1 MRAGRLAHLMT
12 RRDVLLVEPN
22 PRVADMVAASI
33 RPFAHVY
40 HHLEFESARRR
51 LGTQHFDFVVSN
63 LRLGAFNGLHLAY
76 AVNAVTPTRCI
87 VYTESREPA
96 LAQDVR
102 RAGAFYEVADRL
114 TVTLAGYLQG
124 NLPPA
129 DRRDPAGPDRRTP
142 FRGGRRIWDQQLL
155 SVFA

>member
-1 MRAGRLAHLMT
+1 MT
-12 RRDVLLVEPN
+12 RPVVLLVEPN
-22 PRVADMVAASI
+22 PRVADLIEESI
-33 RPFAHVY
+33 RPLAQVY

-51 LGTQHFDFVVSN
+51 LGTQRFDFVVSN
-63 LRLGAFNGLHLAY
+63 LRLGAFNGLHLTY

-114 TVTLAGYLQG
+114 PVTLPAYLAG

-129 DRRDPAGPDRRTP
+129 DRRDPSVPDRRTP
-142 FRGGRRIWDQQLL
+142 FRGGRRIWDRQLL
-155 SVFA
+155 TVSA